1 MSWDDFVARHN
12 VGDVVAGTVTRLTP
26 FGVFLTVS
34 GDVPG
39 LLVTRDRPSVGS
51 TVTVRIQALDP
62 HNRRVAF
69 S

>member
-12 VGDVVAGTVTRLTP
+12 VGDVVDGTVTRLTP

-39 LLVTRDRPSVGS
+39 LLVTRDRPSIGS
-51 TVTVRIQALDP
+51 TVAVRIQELDTL
-62 HNRRVAF
+62 NKRVAF